1 MMPILIHA
9 GNASEWTGP
18 TGTNT
23 WLIPGRE
30 AALVD
35 AGIGNAGHVEDVA
48 RALGGA
54 PLTRL
59 LITHRHPDH
68 VGGVPALRARWPAV
82 TIVTGPIDESGE
94 PFIVPAGDGAFEVIP
109 TPGHAPDHVCYFDR
123 ASGDLYCGD
132 MARRGGT
139 IVIPAGEGGNL
150 REYLASLERIRAL
163 QPARLLPGHG
173 PIIDDPAALIGEYIA
188 HRRLRSEQIA
198 AAIAGGART
207 IDEIVEK
214 IYPGISDRLR
224 KGARQ
229 TIKAHLESF
238 VK

>member
-1 MMPILIHA
+1 MTPMLMHA

-18 TGTNT
+18 TGNNT

-30 AALVD
+30 PALVD
-35 AGIGNAGHVEDVA
+35 AGVGNAGHVEDVA

-59 LITHRHPDH
+59 LITHGHPDH
-68 VGGVPALRARWPAV
+68 VGGIPALRARWPAL
-82 TIVTGPIDESGE
+82 TIVKGPIDESGE
-94 PFIVPAGDGAFEVIP
+94 PFIVPAGDGALEVIP

-150 REYLASLERIRAL
+150 RQYLASLERIRAL
-163 QPARLLPGHG
+163 QSTRLLPGHG
-173 PIIDDPAALIGEYIA
+173 PIIDDPAALIDEYIA

-198 AAIAGGART
+198 AAIAGGARS

-224 KGARQ
+224 KGAHQ
-229 TIKAHLESF
+229 TIKAHLESL
-238 VK
+238 